1 MTIKVQFKQM
11 LGDTDFDIKLEL
23 PCNGISALFGR
34 SGAGKTTLINII
46 SGLVAPK
53 QGHVAIGDHVLFDS
67 EKGINLPT
75 HKRGIGYVFQDS
87 RLFPHYSVQGNLLYG
102 VKEKDDEYFDAV
114 TELLSIKP

>member
-1 MTIKVQFKQM
+1 MAKSQSGKSIGCEVMTIKVQFKQM
-11 LGDTDFDIKLEL
+11 LSDTDFDIKLEL

-67 EKGINLPT
+67 EQGINLPT

-87 RLFPHYSVQGNLLYG
+87 RLFPHYSVNSMRPCMSS
-102 VKEKDDEYFDAV
+102 FH
-114 TELLSIKP
+114 